1 MCFPPPDAIVD
12 RLRLLDE
19 STRSAGNLNGMTT
32 NGTTATGCR
41 RVPFTD
47 DARILWHRI
56 IDKTD
61 TKVAAMASAKPGLG
75 SLWRRHGEHVAKV
88 ALVLAL
94 SADPSASAV
103 DADAVAA
110 ADELVT
116 WCLSRLQRDAES
128 RLGDSDTERRVL
140 RVLGIIS
147 EAGPEGLTSTVLT
160 RRTQWLSGRDRKD
173 AVDTLLQGGR
183 VHSWAVQ
190 NTRPDGKGKPTT
202 WFAAGAG
209 GDA

>member
-1 MCFPPPDAIVD
+1 
-12 RLRLLDE
+12 
-19 STRSAGNLNGMTT
+19 
-32 NGTTATGCR
+32 
-41 RVPFTD
+41 
-47 DARILWHRI
+47 
-56 IDKTD
+56 
-61 TKVAAMASAKPGLG
+61 
-75 SLWRRHGEHVAKV
+75 
-88 ALVLAL
+88 
-94 SADPSASAV
+94 
-103 DADAVAA
+103 
-110 ADELVT
+110 
-116 WCLSRLQRDAES
+116 
-128 RLGDSDTERRVL
+128 
-140 RVLGIIS
+140 VLGIIS